1 MTLAGLSLRDLEYV
15 VSVADKGSFVAAARH
30 CNVSQPSLSS
40 QVRKIEAWAN
50 GEIFERTSRRVM
62 LTSRGTRFVEQA
74 RRVLED
80 ARRLMEIA
88 GAEDRPFGGTLRLFA
103 ISTLGPYLFPKALS
117 ALRKR
122 LPGITLVLRE
132 DLTEVLTSLLRVGDC
147 DCLLMS
153 LPVDDHAFAFEPI
166 FREPFLLAAPAERQ
180 YQGAADEV
188 WRTLPPQERL
198 LLHEGHCL
206 RHQVLAFCSDVGS
219 KDRHS
224 TSLETLKYMVAAG
237 EGSTL
242 MPALA
247 AETTPGVI
255 FSALPKAEFARDI
268 VLVWR
273 RRDGRAQQFH
283 DLAVVLREISALT
296 LKPVQVLDPYS
307 SPEVTKD
314 AHHV

>member
-15 VSVADKGSFVAAARH
+15 VAVADKGSFVAAARH

-40 QVRKIEAWAN
+40 QVRKVEAWAN

-62 LTSRGTRFVEQA
+62 VTSRGSRFIEQA

-80 ARRLMEIA
+80 ARLLMQIA

-103 ISTLGPYLFPKALS
+103 IATLGPYLFPKALS
-117 ALRKR
+117 ALRSR
-122 LPGITLVLRE
+122 LPGVTLVLRE
-132 DLTEVLTSLLRVGDC
+132 DLTEVLTSLLRAGDC

-153 LPVDDHAFAFEPI
+153 LPVDDPTLAFEPI
-166 FREPFLLAAPAERQ
+166 FREPFLLAAPAERR

-188 WRTLPPQERL
+188 WRTLPRQERL

-219 KDRHS
+219 RDRHS

-247 AETTPGVI
+247 AETTPGVR
-255 FSALPKAEFARDI
+255 FSPLPKPAFARDI

-273 RRDGRAQQFH
+273 RRDTRAQEFRA
-283 DLAVVLREISALT
+283 LAAILREIAALR
-296 LKPVQVLDPYS
+296 LKPVRVLGPHS
-307 SPEVTKD
+307 ARAKGTG
-314 AHHV
+314 